1 MLLTVGRHREGMTH
15 PERNPDMNPDTNPDM
30 NPSAASSRRRRGTIL
45 GVSAGVLGG
54 GLVGLAMTVPT
65 FTSAA
70 SDDTTDTTTDITV
83 AALQTTDD
91 TTTDD
96 TTTDDSTVDTT
107 DDTARPEPGV
117 RLREALQALVDD
129 GTITAEQADAVAEH
143 LAAQAPERG
152 GHRGHRGPGMDGE
165 VVAGLLGIEA
175 DELRDALR
183 DGQSIADLA
192 TANGVDVQTVIDAL
206 VAEAQG
212 HLDLAV
218 ENGRL
223 TEDEAAEKAAD
234 LEARITARVNGERPA
249 RD

>member
-1 MLLTVGRHREGMTH
+1 
-15 PERNPDMNPDTNPDM
+15 MNPDSNPDM

-96 TTTDDSTVDTT
+96 STVDTT
-107 DDTARPEPGV
+107 DDAARPEPGA

-175 DELRDALR
+175 EELRDALR

-223 TEDEAAEKAAD
+223 TEEEAAEKAAD
-234 LEARITARVNGERPA
+234 LEARITARVNGERPV